1 MKIVIDRN
9 MPYAKEAFS
18 TLGEVFARDGRD
30 LTAADV
36 RDADA
41 LFTRSTTKVNAALLD
56 GSTVRYYGSAVI
68 GTDHID
74 IPYLES
80 HNIPWTA
87 APGCNAESVANYV
100 TSALL
105 WLGGKYDFSLK
116 GKTIG
121 IIGCGNVGS
130 KVMRHA
136 KALGL
141 RVLVSDP
148 PKQRSASF
156 ANRPTEAREIGG
168 RRSEIPYSPLE
179 QLLAESDIVTCHVPL
194 TKTGPDATY
203 HMLGADQ
210 FAQMRPG
217 VIFINAARGPVIVTD
232 ALLAQLGTRV
242 AHTVID
248 CWEGE
253 PAYRTD
259 LLARADIA
267 TPHIAG
273 HSYEGKVNG
282 TKIIYKA
289 YLAWLAQN
297 SADAAS
303 RDRAKELLRDENIEK
318 LFALPPPPVPH
329 VDLSQSRHDEELLR
343 EAVLRVYDIEADS
356 LRLKRSCVE
365 DPVVRAA
372 AFDQQR
378 SKYPMRRE
386 FTSTTVT
393 LSNATPEVRGT
404 LQGLGFKVG

>member
-1 MKIVIDRN
+1 

-30 LTAADV
+30 LTIADV

-41 LFTRSTTKVNAALLD
+41 LFTRSTTKVNAALLG
-56 GSTVRYYGSAVI
+56 GSSVRYYGSAVI

-80 HNIPWTA
+80 RHIPWVA

-105 WLGGKYDFSLK
+105 WLGAQHGFSLK

-130 KVMRHA
+130 KVLRHA

-141 RVLVSDP
+141 SIIVSDP
-148 PKQRSASF
+148 PLQRAETKLPKPARFASL
-156 ANRPTEAREIGG
+156 PE
-168 RRSEIPYSPLE
+168 
-179 QLLAESDIVTCHVPL
+179 LLAESDIVTCHVPL

-203 HMLGADQ
+203 QMLNTDQ
-210 FAQMRPG
+210 FAQMKPG
-217 VIFINAARGPVIVTD
+217 VIFINAARGAILSTD
-232 ALLAQLGTRV
+232 ALLAVLGTRV
-242 AHTVID
+242 AHAVID

-253 PAYRTD
+253 PTYRTD
-259 LLARADIA
+259 LLARVDIA

-289 YLAWLAQN
+289 YIAWLAQ
-297 SADAAS
+297 AAGDPAC
-303 RDRAKELLRDENIEK
+303 RERAAELLREENIEK

-329 VDLSQSRHDEELLR
+329 VNLSPVSSFKDPVSNTEAMLR

-365 DPVVRAA
+365 DPAARAA

-393 LSNATPEVRGT
+393 LKKPTQKLLST
-404 LQGLGFKVG
+404 LQGLGFKTGAME

>member
-1 MKIVIDRN
+1 MKITIDRN

-18 TLGEVFARDGRD
+18 TLGEVLARDGRQ
-30 LTAADV
+30 LTVADV

-41 LFTRSTTKVNAALLD
+41 LFTRSTTRISAALLA
-56 GSTVRYYGSAVI
+56 GSSVRYYGSAVI

-74 IPYLES
+74 IPYLEKQ
-80 HNIPWTA
+80 NIPWVA

-105 WLGGKYDFSLK
+105 WLGGQHRFTLK

-130 KVMRHA
+130 KVLRHA
-136 KALGL
+136 EALGL
-141 RVLVSDP
+141 KILVSDP
-148 PKQRSASF
+148 PKQRS
-156 ANRPTEAREIGG
+156 EVGG
-168 RRSEIPYSPLE
+168 QRSDIPYVALE

-194 TKTGPDATY
+194 TKTGQDATFQ
-203 HMLGADQ
+203 MLDTPQ
-210 FAQMRPG
+210 FAQMKPG
-217 VIFINAARGPVIVTD
+217 VIFINAARGAILSTD
-232 ALLAQLGTRV
+232 ALLAVLGTRI
-242 AHTVID
+242 AHAVID

-253 PAYRTD
+253 PTYRTD
-259 LLARADIA
+259 LLARVDIA

-289 YLAWLAQN
+289 YLAWLAET
-297 SADAAS
+297 ADPVL
-303 RDRAKELLRDENIEK
+303 RERAKELLREENIEK
-318 LFALPPPPVPH
+318 LFALPPPPVPK
-329 VDLSQSRHDEELLR
+329 VDLSQVSSFKDPVSNTEAMLR

-365 DPVVRAA
+365 DAMARAA

-393 LSNATPEVRGT
+393 LEKASAKVVSA
-404 LQGLGFKVG
+404 LQGLGFQIER

>member
-1 MKIVIDRN
+1 MKIVVDRN

-18 TLGEVFARDGRD
+18 TLGEVFARDGRV
-30 LTAADV
+30 LTIDDV

-41 LFTRSTTKVNAALLD
+41 LFTRSTTRINAALLA

-80 HNIPWTA
+80 HHIPWVA

-105 WLGGKYDFSLK
+105 WLGAQHGFSLK

-130 KVMRHA
+130 QVLRHA

-141 RVLVSDP
+141 NIIVSDP
-148 PKQRSASF
+148 PLQRTEMKLPKPARF
-156 ANRPTEAREIGG
+156 A
-168 RRSEIPYSPLE
+168 PLPE
-179 QLLAESDIVTCHVPL
+179 LLAESDIVTCHVPL

-203 HMLGADQ
+203 QMLNTEQ
-210 FAQMRPG
+210 FAQMKPG
-217 VIFINAARGPVIVTD
+217 VIFINAARGAILATD
-232 ALLAQLGTRV
+232 ALLSVLGTRV
-242 AHTVID
+242 AYTVID

-253 PAYRTD
+253 PTYRTD

-289 YLAWLAQN
+289 FLSWLAQTAGDP
-297 SADAAS
+297 SCREHAA
-303 RDRAKELLRDENIEK
+303 ELLREENIEK

-329 VDLSQSRHDEELLR
+329 IDLSQIKDSEDLLR
-343 EAVLRVYDIEADS
+343 QAVLRVYDIEADS

-365 DPVVRAA
+365 DPVARAA

-378 SKYPMRRE
+378 SRYPMRRE
-386 FTSTTVT
+386 FTSTTIT
-393 LSNATPEVRGT
+393 LKKPTAKLLAT
-404 LQGLGFKVG
+404 LQGLGFKAGALE

>member
-1 MKIVIDRN
+1 MKITIDRN

-30 LTAADV
+30 LTIADV

-41 LFTRSTTKVNAALLD
+41 LFTRSTTKVNAALLA
-56 GSTVRYYGSAVI
+56 GSSVRYYGSAVI

-80 HNIPWTA
+80 RHIPWVA

-105 WLGGKYDFSLK
+105 WLGAQHGFSLK

-130 KVMRHA
+130 KVLRHA

-141 RVLVSDP
+141 SIIVSDP
-148 PKQRSASF
+148 PLQRAETKLPKPARFASL
-156 ANRPTEAREIGG
+156 PE
-168 RRSEIPYSPLE
+168 
-179 QLLAESDIVTCHVPL
+179 LLAESDIVTCHVPL

-203 HMLGADQ
+203 QMLNTDQ
-210 FAQMRPG
+210 FAQMKPG
-217 VIFINAARGPVIVTD
+217 VIFINAARGAILSTD
-232 ALLAQLGTRV
+232 ALLAALGSRV
-242 AHTVID
+242 AYTVID

-253 PAYRTD
+253 PTYRTD

-282 TKIIYKA
+282 TKIVYKA
-289 YLAWLAQN
+289 YLAWLAQ
-297 SADAAS
+297 AAGDPS
-303 RDRAKELLRDENIEK
+303 CREHATELLREENIEK

-329 VDLSQSRHDEELLR
+329 VDLSQIKDTEELLR
-343 EAVLRVYDIEADS
+343 QAVLRVYDIEADS

-365 DPVVRAA
+365 DPVTRAA

-378 SKYPMRRE
+378 SRYPMRRE
-386 FTSTTVT
+386 FTSTQVT
-393 LSNATPEVRGT
+393 LKKPTQKLLTT
-404 LQGLGFKVG
+404 LQGLGFKTGATE